1 MRNNVQRGIKHAR
14 QHYLVNKIDDNKHD
28 SKKLWQNLKELGYQN
43 KSKDSSS
50 IVLDIGDKNIL

>member
-1 MRNNVQRGIKHAR
+1 MRNKVQRATKHAK

-43 KSKDSSS
+43 KSKDCSNLFWTL
-50 IVLDIGDKNIL
+50 IAKKMF